1 MTSSPAWQTWLFICA
16 AAFAVVLTGLLEPD
30 LTTQV
35 FLLAPFVAVI
45 GLPHGALDLSIA
57 KVLWPLRGWHGKV
70 KFVSLYLSL
79 SALIVIFWILFPSAS
94 LFAFLIYSA
103 VHFSGDWSDS
113 PTALRWCGGAATI
126 GGPAL
131 FHQGDVAH
139 IFGYLAPES
148 AANLATSCLVIAG
161 GTALVIFVAM
171 LILQPTTRT
180 RAAAEQAAIWL
191 AAGLLVPLVYFI
203 VYFCVLHSV
212 RHTVATIESLKD
224 RKDAL
229 LTAGFLSAIKAL
241 MAVTSILFLDSF
253 KASLIVESI
262 SQTVFIGLAALTI
275 PHMILVN
282 RFQRRSHHLAEA
294 L

>member
-1 MTSSPAWQTWLFICA
+1 MTSSPVWQTWLFVCA
-16 AAFAVVLTGLLEPD
+16 ATFAVVLTFVLKPD

-35 FLLAPFVAVI
+35 LLLAPFVAVF

-57 KVLWPLRGWHGKV
+57 KVLWPLRGWRGKL
-70 KFVSLYLSL
+70 KFASLYLSL
-79 SALIVIFWILFPSAS
+79 SALVVIFWILFPGAS

-113 PTALRWCGGAATI
+113 PSALRWCGGAATI

-131 FHQGDVAH
+131 FHQDDVAH
-139 IFGYLAPES
+139 IFGHLAPES
-148 AANLATSCLVIAG
+148 AANLATGCLAIAG

-171 LILQPTTRT
+171 VILQPATRT

-191 AAGLLVPLVYFI
+191 AAGLLAPLVYFI

-212 RHTVATIESLKD
+212 RHTVATFESLKD
-224 RKDAL
+224 RKGAL
-229 LTAGFLSAIKAL
+229 LTAGFLSAVTAL
-241 MAVTSILFLDSF
+241 VAVLSILFLDSF
-253 KASLIVESI
+253 KAGLIVESI

-275 PHMILVN
+275 PHMLLVD
-282 RFQRRSHHLAEA
+282 RFQRRNHHLAEA

>member
-113 PTALRWCGGAATI
+113 PAALRWCGGAATI

-131 FHQGDVAH
+131 FHQDDVAH

-148 AANLATSCLVIAG
+148 AADFVTGCLAVAG
-161 GTALVIFVAM
+161 GTALVIFVALLM
-171 LILQPTTRT
+171 LQPATRT

-191 AAGLLVPLVYFI
+191 AAGLLAPLVYFI

-224 RKDAL
+224 RKDAV
-229 LTAGFLSAIKAL
+229 LTAGFLSTVTAL
-241 MAVTSILFLDSF
+241 AAVSSIVFLDSF
-253 KASLIVESI
+253 NPGLIVESI

-275 PHMILVN
+275 PHMILVD
-282 RFQRRSHHLAEA
+282 RFQRRNRRLAQV